1 MWGAIHPDVR
11 ETSPDANF
19 SLPGVDAR
27 IAISRIAL
35 PYITQKGRET
45 FRTFAPV
52 GEKAVEP

>member
-11 ETSPDANF
+11 ETAPDANF

-27 IAISRIAL
+27 IRSSRIAL
-35 PYITQKGRET
+35 PVHTQKGGES